1 MESML
6 VSLLSSSLCLPTTV
20 FNSLR
25 LLVNTTSTATM
36 INWSHMFLLELI
48 LVTVL
53 VVMVEMVIMIRSR
66 YSLLINISRLRLLQ
80 VEL

>member
-1 MESML
+1 
-6 VSLLSSSLCLPTTV
+6 
-20 FNSLR
+20 
-25 LLVNTTSTATM
+25 M

-66 YSLLINISRLRLLQ
+66 YSLLLNTSRLRLLQ

>member
-6 VSLLSSSLCLPTTV
+6 ASLLSSSLCLPTTV

-36 INWSHMFLLELI
+36 INWSHMFLVELI

-66 YSLLINISRLRLLQ
+66 YSLLINTSRLRLLQ